1 MKKDATTGSEI
12 KFHNI
17 NNMQFQRHSAT
28 VPLSTLKASHQILG
42 ASNQSATAA
51 AALVSGMICN
61 ADPSQPMRVLYRNG
75 GEVIFAER
83 GGSATSRDQDS
94 KSRRASPRMASVVLC
109 SVLLSILL
117 CLQHVGLAAMVLV
130 PLLFELFGEFSF
142 RKSPEQSP
150 SVVFALGPSQTQTS
164 CDTRTLLL
172 PMLTNG
178 PV

>member
-1 MKKDATTGSEI
+1 MPPLSET

-17 NNMQFQRHSAT
+17 NNMQFQRHSAP

-51 AALVSGMICN
+51 AALVSGICN
-61 ADPSQPMRVLYRNG
+61 ADPSQPMRVLYRNE
-75 GEVIFAER
+75 GEVIFAEW

-94 KSRRASPRMASVVLC
+94 KSRRASPRMASVTLC